1 MNKLYESFK
10 NKYIFEYKSIGQTVF
25 GRDIFSIGF
34 SSSSIFINLHI
45 IINGIIDITGA
56 LSNRET
62 NNPKIIFI
70 G

>member
-56 LSNRET
+56 
-62 NNPKIIFI
+62 
-70 G
+70 